1 MSNED
6 RKWYRA
12 SLRLMGDSL
21 PIDEIEAKIE
31 VKSRSSIKKGE
42 LFKTEQLSTNVW
54 CAEYLTKNDVPLE
67 TQIELWLEKLESKKE
82 VLKEILSVPNAEG
95 ELFLGFSSENGQ
107 GGAYFTPELLRRV
120 ADLGLALSLDLYPP
134 SDFEESANV
143 V

>member
-6 RKWYRA
+6 GKWYRA

-31 VKSRSSIKKGE
+31 IKSSSSIRKDE
-42 LFKTEQLSTNVW
+42 LFKNEQLSTNIW
-54 CAEYLTKNDVPLE
+54 CAEYLTEDDVPLE
-67 TQIELWLEKLESKKE
+67 TQIELWMEKLEPKKAI
-82 VLKEILSVPNAEG
+82 LKEILSVPNVEG